1 MADRLRPALRFL
13 AIAFVLYLMLAFIL
27 MSMYEFVRYGVFP
40 AALVIIALGLVYG
53 VRRRARRSARPS
65 NVRLLV
71 DAPPGSDPARV
82 LEERLDQYR
91 KAAPRD
97 PSMMPSLALRLAT
110 LSYMYGNRDPGK
122 SEAYLREALEVV
134 NSGSYPEGEEA
145 DDVRRMVRALA
156 AARSGGSQSV

>member
-1 MADRLRPALRFL
+1 M
-13 AIAFVLYLMLAFIL
+13 LYLMLAFIL
-27 MSMYEFVRYGVFP
+27 MSTYEFVRYGVFP

-91 KAAPRD
+91 KAAPGIR
-97 PSMMPSLALRLAT
+97 P
-110 LSYMYGNRDPGK
+110 
-122 SEAYLREALEVV
+122 
-134 NSGSYPEGEEA
+134 
-145 DDVRRMVRALA
+145 
-156 AARSGGSQSV
+156 